1 MLYRAAPRPV
11 LLAAPARPTFLVR
24 LPVARL
30 VSVEASA
37 RPEPE
42 EPAKKKRRHVPYA
55 VNLFVKDKMPG
66 AMASYPNIT
75 GQDRMAMIMGQWKAA
90 TPEEQKPYRD
100 ESKRLKE
107 EKGAI
112 KEGLK
117 ATNMLTAYQVYT
129 KESMAEAKKEGTPN
143 LKQVFAD
150 VARGWSA
157 LPAATKEEYQR
168 KARARNAKIWQD
180 LDQEQ

>member
-11 LLAAPARPTFLVR
+11 LLAAPVRPSFLVR
-24 LPVARL
+24 PPVARL
-30 VSVEASA
+30 VSIEASA

-42 EPAKKKRRHVPYA
+42 EPAKKKRTHVPYA

-66 AMASYPNIT
+66 VMASHPIMT
-75 GQDRMAMIMGQWKAA
+75 GRERMAMIMGQWKAA

-107 EKGAI
+107 EKGAV

-117 ATNMLTAYQVYT
+117 ATAMLTAYQVYM
-129 KESMAEAKKEGTPN
+129 KESMAEARKEGTPN
-143 LKQVFAD
+143 LKQFFVG
-150 VARGWSA
+150 VARGWKA
-157 LPAATKEEYQR
+157 LPAASKDKYQR
-168 KARARNAKIWQD
+168 MARERNAKIWQD

>member
-1 MLYRAAPRPV
+1 MLYRAALRPV
-11 LLAAPARPTFLVR
+11 LLAAPVRPRFLVR
-24 LPVARL
+24 PPVARL

-42 EPAKKKRRHVPYA
+42 EPAKKKRTH
-55 VNLFVKDKMPG
+55 DKMPG

-75 GQDRMAMIMGQWKAA
+75 GRERMAMIMGQWKAA

-107 EKGAI
+107 EKGAV

-117 ATNMLTAYQVYT
+117 ATAMLTAYHLYM
-129 KESMAEAKKEGTPN
+129 KESMAEAKKESTPTT
-143 LKQVFAD
+143 KHVFAD
-150 VARGWSA
+150 VARRWSA

-168 KARARNAKIWQD
+168 KARAHNAKIWQD
-180 LDQEQ
+180 LDQEE